1 VSAVVTEGSQLN
13 APPDSA
19 GANSA
24 PLGPLL
30 PKLPLIRMRF
40 LLPLLATG
48 ALAAAEPQPLVIAH
62 RGASGYLP
70 EHTLAAKA
78 LAVGQGADFLEQD
91 IVLSK
96 DGVPVIF
103 HDTHIDTTTDVA
115 AKFPGRQRADGR
127 FYALDFTV
135 AELKQL
141 NATERFHP
149 KTGKAV
155 FPGRFPVGAGTFA
168 VVTLEEEIRFI
179 QNLNR
184 STGRNVG
191 IYPELKAPAWHR
203 KEGRDLAA
211 AVLPILRQYGYDS
224 HESACYLQC
233 FELAEIR
240 RLRGELGWRGKLI
253 MLLGGKGKGPGD
265 TDYTYLQTDAGLA
278 ELAKL
283 VDGIAPPIT
292 NYLTGETPAQ
302 RQVTN
307 LAQRARRAGLQSH
320 PWTLRA
326 DELPKCV
333 ASVDE
338 LLSALFEG
346 AKVEGLFTDFPD
358 LCVRRL
364 KR

>member
-1 VSAVVTEGSQLN
+1 MLRLLA
-13 APPDSA
+13 
-19 GANSA
+19 
-24 PLGPLL
+24 LL
-30 PKLPLIRMRF
+30 PF
-40 LLPLLATG
+40 A
-48 ALAAAEPQPLVIAH
+48 ALAAAEPRPLIIAH

-78 LAVGQGADFLEQD
+78 LAYGQGADFLEQD
-91 IVLSK
+91 VVLSK

-115 AKFPGRQRADGR
+115 QKFPGRQRADGR

-141 NATERFHP
+141 NVSERFNP
-149 KTGKAV
+149 KTGQAA
-155 FPGRFPVGAGTFA
+155 FPKRFPVGVGSFQ

-179 QNLNR
+179 QALNR
-184 STGRNVG
+184 SAGRNVG

-211 AVLPILRQYGYDS
+211 AVLPILRQHGYDAKDA
-224 HESACYLQC
+224 ACFVQC
-233 FELAEIR
+233 FEYAEIR
-240 RLRGELGWRGKLI
+240 RLRGELGWKGKLI

-265 TDYTYLQTDAGLA
+265 TDFTYLQTDAGLN
-278 ELAKL
+278 ELAQL
-283 VDGIAPPIT
+283 VDGIGPPIGS
-292 NYLTGETPAQ
+292 YVTGKTLAE
-302 RQVTN
+302 RQVTD
-307 LAQRARRAGLQSH
+307 LAARARKAGLQSH
-320 PWTLRA
+320 PYTLRA

-338 LLSALFEG
+338 LLSALFTE

-358 LCVRRL
+358 LCI